1 MKTKLTTVAL
11 CLAWSVTALGP
22 QLYAAN
28 NGQTT
33 RTLQGQVMR
42 NSEAPLPGAVVFL
55 KNTKTLA
62 VRSFISDNKG
72 NYRFTSLSPNID
84 YEVHA
89 EYQGQKSDTKTLSSF
104 DSKTTATINLKVG
117 VN

>member
-1 MKTKLTTVAL
+1 VNRKLIAVAVL
-11 CLAWSVTALGP
+11 LAWVLAAGSGLHA
-22 QLYAAN
+22 AAN
-28 NGQTT
+28 NGTGT
-33 RTLQGQVMR
+33 RTLQGQIMK
-42 NSEAPLPGAVVFL
+42 NSEAPLPGAVVYL

-62 VRSFISDNKG
+62 VRSFISDAGG

-104 DSKTTATINLKVG
+104 DSRTTATINLKLG